1 MSANTD
7 NRSFMEASGSRSHDL
22 AKINTASLQE
32 SKMKT
37 C

>member
-1 MSANTD
+1 MSANRD
-7 NRSFMEASGSRSHDL
+7 NRSCMEAAGSRSHDL
-22 AKINTASLQE
+22 AKVNTASLQE